1 MTIPKAITGPV
12 TVVGAG
18 RVGRALGSNL
28 LELGCSVR
36 FAVRDLSTAQIPEGA
51 GVVPIDGAAVGAGL
65 TLLAVPFSTVTE
77 IVPRLGLAPGQI
89 LIDATNPF
97 GADNSGNPSGAAVVV
112 AAAGRDVRVVKAFNV
127 LGAEHMAH
135 PVLPDGHRPL
145 LPVASDDPTARR
157 LVVELAES
165 MGFDA
170 IDVGGLDAA
179 ALMEQA
185 ARYWGLLAFAGQR
198 GRAVVLVAH
207 QRP

>member
-1 MTIPKAITGPV
+1 MTIPMALTGPV
-12 TVVGAG
+12 MIVGAG
-18 RVGRALGSNL
+18 RVGNALGSNL
-28 LELGCSVR
+28 LELGYSVR
-36 FAVRDLSTAQIPEGA
+36 FAVRDLSTAQIPQGA

-65 TLLAVPFSTVTE
+65 TLLAVPFSTVPKV
-77 IVPRLGLAPGQI
+77 VPRLGLAPGQI

-97 GADNSGNPSGAAVVV
+97 GPETSGNPSGSAVVMAAV
-112 AAAGRDVRVVKAFNV
+112 GKDVTVVKAFNV

-157 LVVELAES
+157 LVVELADS

-170 IDVGGLDAA
+170 LEVGGIEAA